1 MGRLAKAA
9 LLGGGVALAG
19 WIAWGLYSGR
29 TTEEVPY
36 EVRRTVNGVEIR
48 EYPETVLAETTAPDQ
63 VTAFRRLFR
72 YISGDNEGETSVSMT
87 APVET
92 GGGTSVPMTA
102 PVRSGSDGGEVRM
115 AFYLPA
121 SYDAETAPEP
131 TDPAVTLGTEP
142 ARTVAAKRF
151 SWYATS
157 RRANRQERRLLA
169 VLEREGIEPSGDPY
183 LLQYDDPGTPPFMRR
198 NEVAVEVD
206 MD

>member
-1 MGRLAKAA
+1 MGRLAKTA

-29 TTEEVPY
+29 TTEKVPY
-36 EVRRTVNGVEIR
+36 EVRRTVNGVEVR

-63 VTAFRRLFR
+63 ITAFRRLSG
-72 YISGDNEGETSVSMT
+72 YISGGNDGETSVAMT

-92 GGGTSVPMTA
+92 GGGASVAMTA
-102 PVRSGSDGGEVRM
+102 PVRSEAVNGEVRM

-131 TDPAVTLGTEP
+131 TDPAVALDTEP

-198 NEVAVEVD
+198 NE
-206 MD
+206 